1 MSKKRRETSIFL
13 RMFFHTSLLMYY
25 QLEWLVL
32 KILSLIFR
40 YMGSGTIA
48 LISILIL
55 FVLMFLK
62 MPISFAMFLVGFVGI
77 YFLLPSGAA
86 FNLLSAN
93 IWTEFSSYSLS
104 VIPFYVLMGEI
115 VFRSGISK
123 NIFEA
128 AYRWIGHFR
137 GGMAITTI
145 LASAGFA
152 SICGSNSATAATMG
166 TIALPELK
174 KYKYDEA
181 LSTGTVATGGTLG
194 IIIPPSTVLI
204 LLALLTQQSIGAL
217 FVASVIPAILLVSL
231 MVGVIIFLCWRNP
244 ALGPPAEKS
253 TWAER
258 FKATIGVAPIFTL
271 FAFVICGLYIG
282 LFTPTE
288 SGAYGAFG
296 AIVITL
302 LMRKLTFSAF
312 KQAITSTLKTSAMIM
327 MLVVGAVLFGRF
339 LTAARLPFIVADFI
353 NSLAVPAIVILLII
367 LLIYV
372 IGGAL
377 MDSLGFLMVS
387 IPVFFPIILQI
398 GYDPVWFCVLV
409 CIITSMGAITP
420 PIGLNV
426 FVVQGLDPNYS
437 VVLIFKGAAYYLV
450 AYAIFIAVYI
460 LLPGMALVL
469 LS

>member
-1 MSKKRRETSIFL
+1 MD
-13 RMFFHTSLLMYY
+13 
-25 QLEWLVL
+25 
-32 KILSLIFR
+32 
-40 YMGSGTIA
+40 SGTIA
-48 LISILIL
+48 LIGIIVL
-55 FVLMFLK
+55 FLLMFLK
-62 MPISFAMFLVGFVGI
+62 MPISFAIFIVGFVGI
-77 YFLLPSGAA
+77 YLLLPPNAA

-104 VIPFYVLMGEI
+104 VVPFYVLMGEI

-137 GGMAITTI
+137 GGMLITTI
-145 LASAGFA
+145 LASAGFS

-174 KYKYDEA
+174 KMKYNEA

-204 LLALLTQQSIGAL
+204 LLALLTQQSIGDL
-217 FVASVIPAILLVSL
+217 FVASVLPGILLVSL
-231 MVGVIIFLCWRNP
+231 MIAVIVFMCWRKP
-244 ALGPPAEKS
+244 ELGPPAPRFSMK
-253 TWAER
+253 ER
-258 FKATIGVAPIFTL
+258 FEATIGIVPIFAL
-271 FAFVICGLYIG
+271 FAFVIGGLYLG

-288 SGAYGAFG
+288 SGAFGAFG

-302 LMRKLTFSAF
+302 LMRKLSWGAF
-312 KQAITSTLKTSAMIM
+312 KSAITATLKTSAMIM

-339 LTAARLPFIVADFI
+339 LTTARLSFIISDFI
-353 NSLAVPAIVILLII
+353 NSLAVPAIVILMII

-377 MDSLGFLMVS
+377 MDALGFLMVS
-387 IPVFFPIILQI
+387 IPVFYPIIQQL
-398 GYDPVWFCVLV
+398 GYDPVWFCVLICV
-409 CIITSMGAITP
+409 LTSMGAITP

-426 FVVQGLDPNYS
+426 FVVKGLDPKYDI
-437 VVLIFKGAAYYLV
+437 VTIFKGASYYLV
-450 AYAIFIAVYI
+450 AFLIFIVLYI
-460 LLPGMALVL
+460 MFPSIALVL
-469 LS
+469 VS